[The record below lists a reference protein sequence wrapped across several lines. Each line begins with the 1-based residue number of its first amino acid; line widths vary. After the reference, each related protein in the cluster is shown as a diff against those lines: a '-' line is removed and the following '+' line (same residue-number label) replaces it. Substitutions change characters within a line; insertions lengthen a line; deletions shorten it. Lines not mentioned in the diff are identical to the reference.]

1 VIPPGVQIDLAIP
14 KPKKQLRR
22 KRRSIGNG
30 ENMKVVIAQMKHE
43 THTFI
48 AATTGLSQF
57 NAMGGGEALEGAA
70 AVAASRGRNSAIAA
84 FIDVVEACG
93 GDFEVPVAG
102 EAMPSGPVEDG
113 AFEWMCDRIVGAI
126 EKGCDAVLLDLHGSM
141 VTESFADGEGEL
153 LRRIREVA
161 PDLPIGVALDFHCT
175 LTDQIIDHASVI
187 TIYRTVPHVDM
198 YETGERAAKTLLDRS
213 QKGHNPIMIA
223 RRIPLMASLE
233 KMRPTE
239 SPMKD
244 VMDLVRA
251 LEEGR
256 NRILNASLSGAHPFT
271 DVFPGGM
278 AVVIIAEDDIEVAE
292 EAAERVLK
300 LAWEKRHDFVLTVE
314 PYLQTLER
322 AKDLPGHPVIMADSG
337 DIAASGGFAA
347 DMSVLKAAI
356 RLGFEDL
363 VAGPI
368 HDPVSIRQMVA
379 AGVGSEVTLDIG
391 GKTSAPLLNYV
402 GDPLR
407 ISGRVRAIVDGR
419 FKATGPMLRGLSV
432 SIGLMAV
439 LSTETMEILVT
450 EQRVEALDMA
460 VFTHVGIDPREKKY
474 VLLKS
479 RQHYR
484 AAFEPIAKH
493 LVQIAGPGVTNPDF
507 STFPFQHIERP
518 VFPLEKD
525 TVYRLAKLGTAER

>member
-1 VIPPGVQIDLAIP
+1 MD
-14 KPKKQLRR
+14 
-22 KRRSIGNG
+22 NG
-30 ENMKVVIAQMKHE
+30 GKMKFVIAQMKHE

-48 AATTGLSQF
+48 SETTSLSQF
-57 NAMGGGEALEGAA
+57 NAMGGGESLEGGAA
-70 AVAASRGRNSAIAA
+70 IAASRGRNSALAA
-84 FIDVVEACG
+84 FIDMIEAAG
-93 GDFEVPVAG
+93 FDFEVPFAG
-102 EAMPSGPVEDG
+102 EAMPSGPVADD
-113 AFEWMCDRIVGAI
+113 AFEWMCERIVGAVA
-126 EKGCDAVLLDLHGSM
+126 KGCDAVLLDLHGSM
-141 VTESFADGEGEL
+141 ATGRFADGEGEL
-153 LRRIREVA
+153 LGRIRKVA

-175 LTDQIIDHASVI
+175 LTDEIIDHASVI

-198 YETGERAAKTLLDRS
+198 YETGERAAKTLLNIIQ
-213 QKGHNPIMIA
+213 QKISPIMVA

-244 VMDLVRA
+244 VMDLIRE
-251 LEEGR
+251 LEAGS
-256 NRILNASLSGAHPFT
+256 NNILNASQSGGHPFT

-278 AVVIIAEDDIEVAE
+278 AVVIIAKDNPEVAQ

-300 LAWEKRHDFVLTVE
+300 VAWEKRNDFVEPVE
-314 PYLQTLER
+314 PYLKTLEW
-322 AKDLPGHPVIMADSG
+322 AKNLPGHPVIMADSG

-347 DMSVLKAAI
+347 DMTVLKEAM

-391 GKTSAPLLNYV
+391 GKTSAPRLNYT

-407 ISGRVRAIVDGR
+407 VSGRIRAIVDGR

-439 LSTETMEILVT
+439 LSTETMDILLT
-450 EQRVEALDMA
+450 EQRVEALDVA
-460 VFTHVGIDPREKKY
+460 IFTHVGIDPRERKY
-474 VLLKS
+474 ILLKS
-479 RQHYR
+479 RQHFR
-484 AAFEPIAKH
+484 AAFEPIAAH

-507 STFPFQHIERP
+507 STFPFKHIERP

-525 TVYRLAKLGTAER
+525 TGYRLAKLGKVKH